1 MTRWSF
7 TTIAVLA
14 LTTALAGAPAARAGL
29 LPVSFTVTPEAGNT
43 RFTYG
48 VVLTTDAYIQAGDF
62 FTVYEFAGFIPG
74 SNVQPDGWS
83 FQAGVGK
90 TPPNTTPVSDPNLPN
105 LTWVYEGKDKLVGQL
120 GLGNFSA
127 ATTLP
132 NFDFGSFTAQTH
144 RQVDDHIDH
153 NITDTQV
160 PIPDSSGGGGG
171 GNTPEPAT
179 LALMGIGLP
188 LVGVL
193 RFLRRRRN

>member
-1 MTRWSF
+1 MTRSIAKGF
-7 TTIAVLA
+7 AALAVLA
-14 LTTALAGAPAARAGL
+14 AFGAAPARAGL

-48 VVLTTDAYIQAGDF
+48 VVLTTDAYIQAGDY

-83 FQAGVGK
+83 FQAGAGK
-90 TPPNTTPVSDPNLPN
+90 TPGDTTPVTDPSLPN

-127 ATTLP
+127 ATTLSS
-132 NFDFGSFTAQTH
+132 FDFGSFTAQTH
-144 RQVDDHIDH
+144 RQVDDRLDH

-160 PIPDSSGGGGG
+160 PVPGIASH
-171 GNTPEPAT
+171 TPEPAT
-179 LALMGIGLP
+179 LALAGLGLP
-188 LVGVL
+188 FLAL
-193 RFLRRRRN
+193 LRRRRA